1 MGWWNK
7 LARERKEMPYV
18 LLVYKDKKL
27 IKRIPYNGYSGHA
40 MMEEIKYLYR
50 HDYRKEDGYE
60 LKFVVDL
67 TND

>member
-1 MGWWNK
+1 
-7 LARERKEMPYV
+7 MPYV

-50 HDYRKEDGYE
+50 HDYKKEDGYE

-67 TND
+67 TNDR